1 MPLSMYRMTVPVFQR
16 GLATLTT
23 YLDKA
28 EAHATEKGIDPAT
41 LVNARLAPDMLPL
54 SGQFQRASDTAKL
67 TIARLGAIDAPA
79 FEDTETTIA
88 ELRQRVAKTE
98 AFLATIATDA
108 LDGSETREVT
118 ISPGGVKMTM
128 QGDNY
133 LAAFALPNFYFH
145 ITAAHAILRH
155 QGVAVGKR
163 DYLGPFA

>member
-16 GLATLTT
+16 GLSTLNT

-98 AFLATIATDA
+98 AFLATIAKDA

-145 ITAAHAILRH
+145 ITTAHAILRH
-155 QGVAVGKR
+155 QGVAIGKR
-163 DYLGPFA
+163 DYLGPLA